1 MADYKTLIKQIE
13 SISQDVE
20 YDITILSN
28 VSALIYETLDNL
40 NWCGFYILRNNR
52 LELGPFQGKVACTKI
67 EIGKGVCGTSVLK
80 DETILVKDVHE
91 FPGHIAC
98 DTASNSEIVI
108 PIHINGSIYG
118 VLDIDS
124 PMINRFSD
132 DDKKNL
138 EEIVMLIENYLK

>member
-1 MADYKTLIKQIE
+1 MTDYKTLIKQIE
-13 SISQDVE
+13 SISQNVD

-28 VSALIYETLDNL
+28 VSALIYEALDNL

-98 DTASNSEIVI
+98 DSASNSEIVI

>member
-13 SISQDVE
+13 SISRDVE

-80 DETILVKDVHE
+80 DETIIVKDVHE

>member
-13 SISQDVE
+13 SISRDVD